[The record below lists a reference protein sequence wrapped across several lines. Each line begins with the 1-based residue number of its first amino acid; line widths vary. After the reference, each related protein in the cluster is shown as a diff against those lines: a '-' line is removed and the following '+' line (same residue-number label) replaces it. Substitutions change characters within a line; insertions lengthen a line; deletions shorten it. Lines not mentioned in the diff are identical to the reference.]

1 MTDPLPTEP
10 LDSRHAVYVG
20 SFDPFTLG
28 HEHIVR
34 RAARI
39 FDHITVGIGV
49 NPEKHS
55 LLAPD
60 ERLDL
65 TTKVLKPIT
74 NVSVRCFTGL
84 AVTFVRACNAG
95 VILRGVRTLTD
106 MESEFTMALAN
117 RRLDK
122 EIETVFLAASESY
135 THISSSLIKQIA
147 GVELDS
153 AEERLRDFVPEEVL
167 AVLLAKY
174 GGTMRNPNSN
184 A

>member
-1 MTDPLPTEP
+1 MSTDQASEP

-39 FDHITVGIGV
+39 FDHVTVGIGV
-49 NPEKHS
+49 NPEKQS
-55 LLAPD
+55 LISPD
-60 ERLDL
+60 ERLEL
-65 TTKVLKPIT
+65 TSRVLESLP
-74 NVSVRCFTGL
+74 NVSVEWFTGL
-84 AVTFVRACNAG
+84 AVTFVGACGAG

-106 MESEFTMALAN
+106 MEAEFTMALAN

-122 EIETVFLAASESY
+122 EIETVFLTASESY

-153 AEERLRDFVPEEVL
+153 AEDRLRDFVPEAVVDVL
-167 AVLLAKY
+167 
-174 GGTMRNPNSN
+174 MRKFGES
-184 A
+184 